1 MKTLVKNEFRQTRKT
16 LLIWLGI
23 MLLLCGFCYFE
34 LLSLKDSLDEMART
48 VGQFSRLIMI
58 MFGVKG
64 DLTTALG
71 WYACIYFW
79 EGLLAFA
86 YAISL
91 GLSCVAREKK
101 FGTSEYLFTKP
112 VERKTIVLAKVI
124 VSAVNLL
131 VFALFSGVCNYFTIV
146 LPLGGLDQPGAVLST
161 TMGMFFT
168 QLLFF
173 ALGLLFA
180 SLFMSYKAAVR
191 TGTISML
198 AAYALAFTAEYTEN
212 QILDYLTP
220 LRYYDV
226 YEVALNGVYLS
237 YIVLTVLIVGACVM
251 VSTRRWKL
259 REL

>member
-1 MKTLVKNEFRQTRKT
+1 MKTLIKNEFRQTRKT

-48 VGQFSRLIMI
+48 VDQFPRLIMI

-101 FGTSEYLFTKP
+101 FGTSDICSQSLWSEKP
-112 VERKTIVLAKVI
+112 
-124 VSAVNLL
+124 
-131 VFALFSGVCNYFTIV
+131 
-146 LPLGGLDQPGAVLST
+146 
-161 TMGMFFT
+161 
-168 QLLFF
+168 
-173 ALGLLFA
+173 
-180 SLFMSYKAAVR
+180 
-191 TGTISML
+191 
-198 AAYALAFTAEYTEN
+198 
-212 QILDYLTP
+212 
-220 LRYYDV
+220 
-226 YEVALNGVYLS
+226 
-237 YIVLTVLIVGACVM
+237 
-251 VSTRRWKL
+251 
-259 REL
+259 

>member
-48 VGQFSRLIMI
+48 VGQFPRLIMI

-124 VSAVNLL
+124 VSSVNLL
-131 VFALFSGVCNYFTIV
+131 VFSLFSGVCNYFAVI
-146 LPLGGLDQPGAVLST
+146 LPMGGLEQPGAGTATVV
-161 TMGMFFT
+161 GMFLT

-180 SLFMSYKAAVR
+180 SLFNSYKAAVR
-191 TGTISML
+191 VGTVFVL
-198 AAYALAFTAEYTEN
+198 AAYAVAITAEYAGN
-212 QILDYLTP
+212 RFLDYLTP

-237 YIVLTVLIVGACVM
+237 SIVLTVLIVGACVM

>member
-48 VGQFSRLIMI
+48 VGQFPRLIMI

-112 VERKTIVLAKVI
+112 VERKTIVLAEGDRFSSEPAGVRP
-124 VSAVNLL
+124 VQRRVQLFHDRSSFGRSGSAG
-131 VFALFSGVCNYFTIV
+131 SGAFHNDGNV
-146 LPLGGLDQPGAVLST
+146 LYP
-161 TMGMFFT
+161 
-168 QLLFF
+168 
-173 ALGLLFA
+173 A
-180 SLFMSYKAAVR
+180 SLFCLGSAVCQP
-191 TGTISML
+191 
-198 AAYALAFTAEYTEN
+198 F
-212 QILDYLTP
+212 QIL
-220 LRYYDV
+220 
-226 YEVALNGVYLS
+226 
-237 YIVLTVLIVGACVM
+237 
-251 VSTRRWKL
+251 
-259 REL
+259 

>member
-48 VGQFSRLIMI
+48 VGQFPRLIMI

-91 GLSCVAREKK
+91 GLSCVARERNLEHPNTCSQSLWSGKP
-101 FGTSEYLFTKP
+101 LFW
-112 VERKTIVLAKVI
+112 
-124 VSAVNLL
+124 
-131 VFALFSGVCNYFTIV
+131 
-146 LPLGGLDQPGAVLST
+146 
-161 TMGMFFT
+161 
-168 QLLFF
+168 
-173 ALGLLFA
+173 
-180 SLFMSYKAAVR
+180 
-191 TGTISML
+191 
-198 AAYALAFTAEYTEN
+198 
-212 QILDYLTP
+212 
-220 LRYYDV
+220 
-226 YEVALNGVYLS
+226 
-237 YIVLTVLIVGACVM
+237 
-251 VSTRRWKL
+251 RR
-259 REL
+259 

>member
-1 MKTLVKNEFRQTRKT
+1 MDKKIGILCAGDDELAPFLPMIENRTETRKA
-16 LLIWLGI
+16 
-23 MLLLCGFCYFE
+23 MLTIYEGE
-34 LLSLKDSLDEMART
+34 IS
-48 VGQFSRLIMI
+48 
-58 MFGVKG
+58 GVP
-64 DLTTALG
+64 
-71 WYACIYFW
+71 
-79 EGLLAFA
+79 
-86 YAISL
+86 
-91 GLSCVAREKK
+91 VA
-101 FGTSEYLFTKP
+101 
-112 VERKTIVLAKVI
+112 
-124 VSAVNLL
+124 
-131 VFALFSGVCNYFTIV
+131 ALFSGVCNYFTIV

-180 SLFMSYKAAVR
+180 SLFKSYKAAVR
-191 TGTISML
+191 AGTVFVL
-198 AAYALAFTAEYTEN
+198 AAYVLAFTAEYTGN
-212 QILDYLTP
+212 RFLDYLTP

>member
-1 MKTLVKNEFRQTRKT
+1 MRGCKDENIGEKRIPPNQKDPADLAGDHVTAVRI
-16 LLIWLGI
+16 LL
-23 MLLLCGFCYFE
+23 FE

-48 VGQFSRLIMI
+48 VGQFPRLIMI

-180 SLFMSYKAAVR
+180 SLFKSYKAAVR
-191 TGTISML
+191 AVRFSYWPPMCW
-198 AAYALAFTAEYTEN
+198 
-212 QILDYLTP
+212 P
-220 LRYYDV
+220 L
-226 YEVALNGVYLS
+226 LPSTQG
-237 YIVLTVLIVGACVM
+237 IVSWII
-251 VSTRRWKL
+251 
-259 REL
+259 

>member
-48 VGQFSRLIMI
+48 VGQFPRLIMI

-101 FGTSEYLFTKP
+101 FGHKACGAKNHSFGKGDCFIGEPAGIFP
-112 VERKTIVLAKVI
+112 VQRCV
-124 VSAVNLL
+124 
-131 VFALFSGVCNYFTIV
+131 
-146 LPLGGLDQPGAVLST
+146 
-161 TMGMFFT
+161 
-168 QLLFF
+168 QLLCGHSP
-173 ALGLLFA
+173 AGG
-180 SLFMSYKAAVR
+180 
-191 TGTISML
+191 TGTTGS
-198 AAYALAFTAEYTEN
+198 
-212 QILDYLTP
+212 
-220 LRYYDV
+220 
-226 YEVALNGVYLS
+226 
-237 YIVLTVLIVGACVM
+237 
-251 VSTRRWKL
+251 
-259 REL
+259 

>member
-1 MKTLVKNEFRQTRKT
+1 MKTLVKNEFRQTRKD

-48 VGQFSRLIMI
+48 VGQFPRLIMI
-58 MFGVKG
+58 MFGVRR

-124 VSAVNLL
+124 VSAVILL

-161 TMGMFFT
+161 TMGMF
-168 QLLFF
+168 LYPASLFF

-180 SLFMSYKAAVR
+180 SLFKSYKGR
-191 TGTISML
+191 G
-198 AAYALAFTAEYTEN
+198 
-212 QILDYLTP
+212 
-220 LRYYDV
+220 
-226 YEVALNGVYLS
+226 
-237 YIVLTVLIVGACVM
+237 
-251 VSTRRWKL
+251 TRRYGFRIGRL
-259 REL
+259 CVGLYCRVPQESFLGLSDPSAVL